1 MSDQEKLKARA
12 AEHVLSLI
20 HDDMIIGLGTGST
33 AKYFLHGLA
42 AKIQNGELKNI
53 KGIPSS
59 RQTEK
64 IANELHIP
72 LTSFDEHQTLDI
84 TIDGADEVDPDF
96 NLIKGGGGALL
107 REKIMAQ
114 ASTRFVVIIDE
125 SKYSDRLGTLF
136 FVPVE
141 VLPYA
146 LPLELKFLKEL
157 GAEINIR
164 QLENG
169 NYFKTDQENYILD
182 CHFGPIEDPD
192 KLNHMLNMRAGIM
205 EHGLFLSM
213 ANDVVMAT
221 EQGIKHLVRE

>member
-12 AEHVLSLI
+12 AEFVLSFI
-20 HDDMIIGLGTGST
+20 RDDTIIGLGTGST
-33 AKYFLHGLA
+33 TKYFLYGLA
-42 AKIQNGELKNI
+42 KKIQSGELKNI

-64 IANELHIP
+64 IAKDLNIP
-72 LTSFDEHQTLDI
+72 LTSFDDHQTIDI
-84 TIDGADEVDPDF
+84 YIDGADEVDPDL

-107 REKIMAQ
+107 CEKIMAQ
-114 ASTRFVVIIDE
+114 ASKRFVVIIDE

-146 LPLELKFLKEL
+146 LPLKVQFLKEL
-157 GAEINIR
+157 GAKVKIR
-164 QLENG
+164 QLDNG
-169 NYFKTDQENYILD
+169 NFFKTDQDNYILD
-182 CHFGPIEDPD
+182 CHFGVIKDPY
-192 KLNHMLNMRAGIM
+192 KLDQMLNMRAGIM
-205 EHGLFLSM
+205 EHGLFLTM